1 VAEAEGPGAPDD
13 SVAARAYRRGFRQ
26 KSRRDDYALDLFG
39 EARAK
44 LSTDPARVD
53 QILRALTRLY
63 NPLIDGPVVGLPARG
78 RILALL
84 QEGRATEAE
93 AILDECYRLYAPLD
107 DAEREGPRAPG
118 A

>member
-1 VAEAEGPGAPDD
+1 MAEAQPPGAPDD
-13 SVAARAYRRGFRQ
+13 SVEARAYRRGFRQ

-53 QILRALTRLY
+53 EILRTLARLY

-84 QEGRATEAE
+84 QEGRPAEAE
-93 AILDECYRLYAPLD
+93 TVLDECYRRYAPLD
-107 DAEREGPRAPG
+107 DTEREGPRAPG